1 MILFFGIEGNIGVG
15 KSTLLKKL
23 KKEIGNYYQDMPI
36 IYLQEPVEIWES
48 IKDENNENII
58 EKFYKNKK
66 KYSFSFQMMALI
78 SKLEY
83 LNNIIDKY
91 NDCIVI
97 SDRSVFTDKNIF
109 AKMLYETKDIEEID
123 YKIYNRWF
131 DHYTRKVKLTG
142 IIYLHS
148 EPEICHKRIKE
159 RNRNGENIPLE
170 YLQKCHDYHEMWL
183 NNEKDILFI
192 DATIDKTNQEDKY
205 EKNIKEITKFINNFI
220 PDDSNYY
227 NNLTLQELM
236 SHPFM

>member
-58 EKFYKNKK
+58 EKFYKNNK

-131 DHYTRKVKLTG
+131 DHYTRRVKLTG

-159 RNRNGENIPLE
+159 RNRKGENIPLE